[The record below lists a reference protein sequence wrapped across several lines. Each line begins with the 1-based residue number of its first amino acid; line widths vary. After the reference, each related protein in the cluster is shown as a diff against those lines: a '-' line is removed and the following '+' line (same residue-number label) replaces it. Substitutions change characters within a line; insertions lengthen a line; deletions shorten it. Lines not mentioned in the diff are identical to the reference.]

1 MTGLGTISLGLVP
14 SGRRYI
20 KSGAEY
26 DKFFDTD
33 EVEGDEVELMADG
46 DVYDTLRLMKK
57 MVRTTLTQTEKI
69 AQKLKGSSREETC
82 RNIFNFIYNH
92 IQYKKDNPMRE
103 QLRTPIRTWKDRRS
117 GVDCDCYSIFISSI
131 LTNLKIPHAFRMAA
145 YGGDWQHVYVVA
157 GDYIIDPVVS
167 RFNYET
173 PYQKKHDTMSKV
185 TMLNGPDDQ
194 RCTPVIQKL
203 RRYTLESNILD
214 AGLVPTD
221 VLLKRNNIPFTSHVD
236 QATGNGVISV
246 STPNGT
252 VNLPTVLTL
261 GQASSLIKPPVAE
274 VTSQPQ
280 EEVKA
285 AEVAKAKFPWWA
297 VLIALGGFWL
307 LTGEEQQEVKPGL
320 SGAPKNTNHRAK
332 RKLPVLHI

>member
-14 SGRRYI
+14 SGKRYI
-20 KSGAEY
+20 KSGDQY
-26 DKFFDTD
+26 NKFFNLN
-33 EVEGDEVELMADG
+33 EVEGEEIELTPDG

-57 MVRTTLTQTEKI
+57 IVRDTLHQTKAI
-69 AQKLKGSSREETC
+69 AQELKGSSREETC
-82 RNIFNFIYNH
+82 RNIFNFLYNH
-92 IQYKKDNPMRE
+92 VQYKKDNPLRE
-103 QLRTPIRTWKDRRS
+103 QLRTPIRTWKDRRN
-117 GVDCDCYSIFISSI
+117 GVDCDCYSIFISSV
-131 LTNLKIPHAFRMAA
+131 LTNLKIPHSFRMAA

-157 GDYIIDPVVS
+157 GDFIIDPVVS

-221 VLLKRNNIPFTSHVD
+221 LFLKRNNVPFTSVVD
-236 QATGNGVISV
+236 TATGSSVIAV
-246 STPNGT
+246 KTPNGT
-252 VNLPTVLTL
+252 VNLPTVLTID
-261 GQASSLIKPPVAE
+261 QASTLMKPPVAE

-280 EEVKA
+280 EEVKEL
-285 AEVAKAKFPWWA
+285 EVAKAKFPWWA
-297 VLIALGGFWL
+297 VLITLGSFFL
-307 LTGEEQQEVKPGL
+307 LTGEEQQEVKTGL
-320 SGAPKNTNHRAK
+320 NGTPQTKNHRAK